1 MENTKDTQ
9 KNENDTTIINIDN
22 KEEIKKSSVKK
33 FIKNAILFTSL
44 IILTY
49 YFIFKKMDR
58 KGIQEAIKYTNLWFL
73 LIAVVLASG
82 HIIFE
87 SLNIYRTLNTLGE
100 KVSAKQALKYA
111 IVGFFFS
118 AITPA
123 ATGGQPIQIIYMHR
137 DNIKYTNATIC
148 ILLQSF
154 TYLTMMAMLGLFGFL
169 INFDYVSNLGFIEY
183 FFFIGLLVNAVIV
196 TITLFAMF
204 SKKTAD
210 KVVNLIYK
218 IFKSINEEKADKFK
232 KRLVKQLKE
241 YHDSAKVIV
250 NNRKLMIRT
259 FLTSAGQLISY
270 HSVPFFVYLAL
281 GIRLSRTFNYIK
293 ITSLQSLLYLSVS
306 ILPLPGTVGVNET
319 GFSILYNPII
329 AKNYVDSAML
339 LSRGISFYLVVII
352 TGITIAIISLRK
364 KNAKTK

>member
-1 MENTKDTQ
+1 MEDIKNTQNKEKDTQ
-9 KNENDTTIINIDN
+9 IIEIENKD
-22 KEEIKKSSVKK
+22 EIKKSSTKK
-33 FIKNAILFTSL
+33 FIKNAILFTLL

-58 KGIQEAIKYTNLWFL
+58 KGLQEALKHTNLWFI
-73 LIAVVLASG
+73 LIAVILATG

-87 SLNIYRTLNTLGE
+87 SVNIYRTLNTLGE
-100 KVSAKQALKYA
+100 KVSPKQALKYA

-137 DNIKYTNATIC
+137 DKIKYTNATIC

-154 TYLTMMAMLGLFGFL
+154 TYLTMMALLGLFGFL
-169 INFDYVSNLGFIEY
+169 FNYDYVSNLGFIEY
-183 FFFIGLLVNAVIV
+183 FFFIGLLVNAVII

-204 SKKTAD
+204 SKKTAS
-210 KVVNLIYK
+210 KVINLIYK
-218 IFKSINEEKADKFK
+218 IFKSVNEEKADKFK
-232 KRLVKQLKE
+232 SRLEKQLKE
-241 YHDSAKVIV
+241 YHDSAKIIV

-259 FLTSAGQLISY
+259 FLTSAGQLITY

-281 GIRLSRTFNYIK
+281 GIKLSRTFNYIT

-329 AKNYVDSAML
+329 TKNYVDSAML
-339 LSRGISFYLVVII
+339 LSRGISFYLIVII
-352 TGITIAIISLRK
+352 TGITIAIISFRKK
-364 KNAKTK
+364 KNAK